1 MELLVIVMIVSI
13 MMVSVTCFVTG
24 KIVDYFCERRIK
36 NMKPREERKRVFYKK
51 KTLDTLG
58 EAIKRKAST
67 GHTTTLSDLD
77 EWLKDAKLM

>member
-1 MELLVIVMIVSI
+1 MVILTLVMIISI
-13 MMVSVTCFVTG
+13 IGFAVTYFVTG

-36 NMKPREERKRVFYKK
+36 KPRERKTVFYKK

-67 GHTTTLSDLD
+67 GRTTTLSDLD